1 MAANTFKEP
10 QTPSQKGE
18 AGKPGILSSL
28 LKGSFLSTDKS
39 AGLIKFLIFLAAIAV
54 MLIANTYY
62 TEQKIREMEAT
73 RQEVTRLRTIYIT
86 NKSELMRL
94 SNQSVIARRLRA
106 QGFVEST
113 TPPQLITDA
122 RNRRNFLLRIN
133 TGN

>member
-1 MAANTFKEP
+1 
-10 QTPSQKGE
+10 
-18 AGKPGILSSL
+18 
-28 LKGSFLSTDKS
+28 
-39 AGLIKFLIFLAAIAV
+39 

-62 TEQKIREMEAT
+62 AEQKIREMEVM

-113 TPPQLITDA
+113 TPPQLITDVG
-122 RNRRNFLLRIN
+122 NNRNFLLRN
-133 TGN
+133 KYR